1 MTALV
6 GRAGGSARPLD
17 RAAEFVATYGAAAY
31 IVCLPLEFTSVWLNQ
46 QLSRFVLVLVALA
59 FAYLVVW
66 RQRTITV
73 PRSPSV
79 WLLVL
84 YMVASLASWLTSRA
98 AGSFSSVADI
108 ALYPLVA
115 LLLAN
120 LVITSA
126 DHRRAWIAFLISSLA
141 VALLGAVL
149 YVTHQSIWAPNPL
162 VAERVNITFGDP
174 NITARFLTLGA
185 CAAVL
190 MFAKREGPT
199 WLSTGTAVACAAIL
213 PLTFSRSGL
222 FLFVATVLLAVVVA
236 FNRRRAAAIGVVA
249 LLVFAVSTAG
259 NPTTRLRA
267 EGAVTSVVTMVT
279 GRPAGDGAP
288 KTGAGQYAADDNRR
302 YLVAAG
308 LKMFADHPAVG
319 VGFGGYQHA
328 LVTSYRYFLPSDRSG
343 PNLDSLSHASLVTV
357 MAEQGLVGGLLV
369 VVFLIQLGREA
380 WRARRRA
387 DEMSLWTTIPATLV
401 VPIFVYS
408 QIEGRFF
415 SEPYLWLA
423 LGLIYSAHQAA
434 MGEKGARVE
443 KELARVA

>member
-31 IVCLPLEFTSVWLNQ
+31 IVCLPLEFTSVWLHQ
-46 QLSRFVLVLVALA
+46 QLSRFVLVLLALA

-73 PRSPSV
+73 PRSPSA

-84 YMVASLASWLTSRA
+84 YVGASLASWLTSRA
-98 AGSFSSVADI
+98 PGSFNSVADI

-141 VALLGAVL
+141 VAVLGAIL
-149 YVTHQSIWAPNPL
+149 YLTHQSIWAPNPL
-162 VAERVNITFGDP
+162 VAERANITFGDP

-185 CAAVL
+185 CAAIL
-190 MFAKREGPT
+190 MFAARRGPS
-199 WLSTGTAVACAAIL
+199 WLSTGAVVACAAVL
-213 PLTFSRSGL
+213 PLTLSRSGL
-222 FLFVATVLLAVVVA
+222 GLFVATVLLAIVVA
-236 FNRRRAAAIGVVA
+236 FNHRRAAAIGVVA
-249 LLVFAVSTAG
+249 LLVFTISTAG
-259 NPTTRLRA
+259 NPTARLRA
-267 EGAVTSVVTMVT
+267 EAAVASVVSMVGVQPGGT
-279 GRPAGDGAP
+279 GAP
-288 KTGAGQYAADDNRR
+288 KTAPSQSAADDNRR

-308 LKMFADHPAVG
+308 LKMFADQPAFG

-328 LVTSYRYFLPSDRSG
+328 LVTTYRYFLPSDRSG

-369 VVFLIQLGREA
+369 VVFLVQLGREA

-387 DEMSLWTTIPATLV
+387 DEMSLWSTIPATLV
-401 VPIFVYS
+401 IPIFLYS

-415 SEPYLWLA
+415 SEPYLWVA
-423 LGLIYSAHQAA
+423 LGLMYSANQVAMGHQAA
-434 MGEKGARVE
+434 QAE